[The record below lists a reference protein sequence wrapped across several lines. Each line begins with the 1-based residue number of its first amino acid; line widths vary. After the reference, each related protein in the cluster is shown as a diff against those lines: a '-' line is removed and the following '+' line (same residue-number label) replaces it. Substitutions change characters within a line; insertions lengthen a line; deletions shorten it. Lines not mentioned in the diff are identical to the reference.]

1 MQSKRLRR
9 CLSVLLLGLLFVAV
23 CCLVVVV
30 AIRWSFRP
38 SEPPAQVTDRPLPDR
53 DIAFQVSHKHAS
65 DASIGFV
72 NADGSGLAFVAIT
85 HESTITRVNPRPSW
99 TSDGRLLLFP
109 ANFGRGFVGI
119 TTQGARHD
127 YARWM
132 SRAAPLEQANL
143 AVLLTAF
150 DESRYQIALFDLETS
165 QIIRS
170 FVIQDDD
177 YPSIGTSALSGSLL
191 VYRRWWRPDRETD
204 PDRSIAYEIVLLDND
219 TGVRRTLARR
229 EGKDFER
236 ILENPAIS
244 PDGQWVV
251 YTAAEGLRLVRPD
264 GSDDHLLLPLD
275 VVRRDGFGA
284 RWDTYPPEAS
294 WSPDSRWLVYHR
306 CMLPGQ
312 QRCYSI
318 DQYAIFK
325 LNIETGEEVLLF
337 EGGLNPYWRLA
348 PSEAVE

>member
-1 MQSKRLRR
+1 MIAKTRCSKVCL
-9 CLSVLLLGLLFVAV
+9 CVTFLVGLSVLVGCSLLRSNRATP
-23 CCLVVVV
+23 
-30 AIRWSFRP
+30 II
-38 SEPPAQVTDRPLPDR
+38 VTDGHLPDR
-53 DIAFQVSHKHAS
+53 DIVFQLSHYAAS
-65 DASIGFV
+65 DKRIGFI

-85 HESTITRVNPRPSW
+85 HVPTIARVNPRPSW
-99 TSDGRLLLFP
+99 TSDGQLLLFP
-109 ANFGRGFVGI
+109 GNFGRGFVGI
-119 TTQGARHD
+119 TTQGERHD

-132 SRAAPLEQANL
+132 SRAAPLEQASV

-150 DESRYQIALFDLETS
+150 DQSRYQIALFDLETS

-191 VYRRWWRPDRETD
+191 VYRRWWKPDPETD
-204 PDRSIAYEIVLLDND
+204 PDRSIAYEIVLLDID
-219 TGVRRTLARR
+219 TGMRRTLARR

-251 YTAAEGLRLVRPD
+251 YTAADGLHLVRPD
-264 GSDDHLLLPLD
+264 GSEDHVVVVLD
-275 VVRRDGFGA
+275 VVREDEFGE
-284 RWDTYPPEAS
+284 WLDVYPPEAS

-312 QRCYSI
+312 QRCYSE

-325 LNIETGEEVLLF
+325 LNIETGEEWLLV
-337 EGGLNPYWRLA
+337 EGGINPYWRLT
-348 PSEAVE
+348 PSGAVE